1 MRRSRC
7 AGRARRLYDHGA
19 VTVPRPPR
27 IGELCFGGDW
37 ACAHGDLAG
46 LADILQQLASYAR
59 EPLHC
64 ELAAL
69 AEACHSDPD
78 HAAARWFDL
87 KEQLQ
92 RGDFAR
98 RTTAP

>member
-1 MRRSRC
+1 LYETRR
-7 AGRARRLYDHGA
+7 

-27 IGELCFGGDW
+27 IGELYFGGDW

-46 LADILQQLASYAR
+46 LADILQQLASHAG

-78 HAAARWFDL
+78 HVAARWFDL
-87 KEQLQ
+87 KELLQ

-98 RTTAP
+98 RSS